1 VVGAEEAKLAL
12 TLAAADRNIGGVLLR
27 GHKGSAK
34 STLARG
40 LAALLGGGPFVE
52 LPLGATEERV
62 VGSLDLA
69 AALTGG
75 EVRFRPGL
83 LAAAHG
89 GVLYVDEV
97 NLLADHL
104 VDALL
109 DAAASGINRVER
121 DGVSHSHPARFLLVG
136 SMNPE
141 EGDLRPQLLDR
152 FGLAVD
158 VRNPVEPATRAEVVR
173 RRQAFDADP
182 AAFLAS
188 WSGAE
193 DELLRRLQATRPATV
208 DDGLLE
214 SACAVCVAAGA
225 ESMRADIVLARAAA
239 AHAGWHGRPAAT
251 ADDVRAVAHL
261 VLSHRQR
268 RQPLDDPAAAS
279 SAVDDALDD
288 ALGPP
293 PGDPPE
299 ATEGP
304 EDRID
309 APDAA
314 TPVVAV
320 AAPKSQHAG
329 RSGRRSPVGGV
340 DRGRM
345 VGSRAPTGTV
355 GAVAVVPTI
364 QAAAARQAN
373 APGAP
378 STTRAVVAAD
388 LREPVK
394 EALSGNLLVLAVD
407 ASGSM
412 GMDERMAAVKGA
424 LLGLLVDA
432 YQRRDRV
439 ALVTF
444 GGRGA
449 EVVLRPTGSVEVA
462 RARLESL
469 PTGGETPL
477 AEGIK
482 VATVLAHR
490 SATPTLRPLLVVVTD
505 GRATAAPT
513 GGAHTD
519 PVTAA
524 LAEAAIVARHRLPAV
539 VIDVEPADGPRL
551 GLAVDL
557 ATAMG
562 ARHLPLRTMTAGRL
576 EAALRSL

>member
-1 VVGAEEAKLAL
+1 MSPPPDAPDRARTGDTSGRQDAPDPHQFPLGAVVGAEEAKLAL
-12 TLAAADRNIGGVLLR
+12 ILAAADRNIGGVLLR

-40 LAALLGGGPFVE
+40 LAALLAAQGGGSFVE

-83 LAAAHG
+83 LAAADG

-182 AAFLAS
+182 TAFVAA
-188 WSGAE
+188 WSAAE
-193 DELLRRLQATRPATV
+193 DELLQRLAATRPATV
-208 DDGLLE
+208 DDDLLE
-214 SACAVCVAAGA
+214 AACAVCVSAGA

-239 AHAGWHGRPAAT
+239 AHAGWDGRTITT

-268 RQPLDDPAAAS
+268 RQPLDDPMAAS

-288 ALGPP
+288 SLGPRQGEP
-293 PGDPPE
+293 DGGP
-299 ATEGP
+299 P
-304 EDRID
+304 EDRVD
-309 APDAA
+309 DPDDPAS
-314 TPVVAV
+314 VVAL
-320 AAPKSQHAG
+320 AAPKSDHAG
-329 RSGRRSPVGGV
+329 RGGRRSPVTGV

-345 VGSRAPTGTV
+345 VGSRALGGPV

-364 QAAAARQAN
+364 HAAAARRAGAMPT
-373 APGAP
+373 APGSDAGHRRPPRSGWPWTDPRWAGRPAAAIARRRTSRPPRRAYAHRESWPPTCGSRCGRPSPGTSWSWP
-378 STTRAVVAAD
+378 STPPGRWAWTSAW
-388 LREPVK
+388 
-394 EALSGNLLVLAVD
+394 
-407 ASGSM
+407 
-412 GMDERMAAVKGA
+412 
-424 LLGLLVDA
+424 
-432 YQRRDRV
+432 RR
-439 ALVTF
+439 
-444 GGRGA
+444 
-449 EVVLRPTGSVEVA
+449 
-462 RARLESL
+462 
-469 PTGGETPL
+469 
-477 AEGIK
+477 
-482 VATVLAHR
+482 
-490 SATPTLRPLLVVVTD
+490 
-505 GRATAAPT
+505 
-513 GGAHTD
+513 
-519 PVTAA
+519 
-524 LAEAAIVARHRLPAV
+524 
-539 VIDVEPADGPRL
+539 
-551 GLAVDL
+551 
-557 ATAMG
+557 
-562 ARHLPLRTMTAGRL
+562 
-576 EAALRSL
+576 